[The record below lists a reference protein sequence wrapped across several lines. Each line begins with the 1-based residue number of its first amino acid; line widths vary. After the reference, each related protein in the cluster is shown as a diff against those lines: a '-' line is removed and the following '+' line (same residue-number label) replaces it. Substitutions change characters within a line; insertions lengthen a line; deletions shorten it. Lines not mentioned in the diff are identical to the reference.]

1 MNNESSGCYVIDAE
15 YNIINVNSVAKKIY
29 PQLEIGK
36 KCYKCLMNLDEPC
49 GPCPV
54 VAGRKGPTS
63 YVDPIRHITEV
74 VDAVD
79 IDIDGG
85 ECHALIFS
93 TVENEASFAATL
105 PTSAEDLKNL
115 ALVKALTVDY
125 VDVFSV
131 NLQDENTTMYR
142 LNGRPLDASHEYINN
157 IPYPESVEEYITKYV
172 YEEDKD
178 TMREQSN
185 LLYIENELKKVES
198 FKVHY
203 RVLLNGEIHHYY
215 RKIARVG
222 NPETFDNIVIGVGCE
237 DEEVLNRERQTSLEN
252 VLSKVEMNST
262 TGLLNREAFLI
273 YGDNLLKQNPDKKY
287 DFGILTIDN
296 MDSLSRQYGPIA
308 KEKFRHVV
316 GTALKRHA
324 NENVCMAYLGS
335 NTFGSFSLSTEEN
348 IRKQDIKGFCEEINQ
363 ESDIKNYQFKWT
375 FYKNLSH
382 DEPIEQIVDKVMHM
396 LQIIR
401 PGIRDEYFEFDRSIM
416 EGYEWDFSVEQNF
429 RNGIKK
435 GEFVA
440 WLQPKYSVDTREI
453 VGAEALARWVTQDGK
468 MIPPNRFIPILES
481 SGLISQLDEE
491 IFRQACKLQIELKE
505 AGMKQIP
512 ISVNLSRASLF
523 VKDIP
528 NVYSKIAEEY
538 GVDTSLIPIE
548 ITESAAIRAAMFK
561 SFAEELIG
569 KGFPL
574 HMDDFGSGYSSLAS
588 VQVIPFESIKID
600 KLLID
605 FIGKKSGES
614 LLKHTIE
621 FARENGI
628 SVIAEGVETDEQLM
642 FLRIVGCDSV
652 QGFLFSKPVEKIQF
666 MNMLRK

>member
-15 YNIINVNSVAKKIY
+15 YNIVNVNSVAKRIY
-29 PQLEIGK
+29 PQLQIGE
-36 KCYKCLMNLDEPC
+36 KCYKCLMNLNEPC

-79 IDIDGG
+79 IEIDDK
-85 ECHALIFS
+85 ECHALVFA
-93 TVENEASFAATL
+93 TVNNEASFAATL
-105 PTSAEDLKNL
+105 PTSSEDLKNL

-125 VDVFSV
+125 TDVFSV
-131 NLQDENTTMYR
+131 NLKDENAILYR
-142 LNGRPLDASHEYINN
+142 LNGKPLEDNLKYKNN
-157 IPYPESVEEYITKYV
+157 TSYPKSVEEYIEKYV
-172 YEEDKD
+172 YEDDREM
-178 TMREQSN
+178 MRKQNELS
-185 LLYIENELKKVES
+185 YIENELKKVES
-198 FKVHY
+198 FRVHY
-203 RVLLNGEIHHYY
+203 RVLLNDEIHYYY

-222 NPETFDNIVIGVGCE
+222 NPDSFENVVIGTICE
-237 DEEVLNRERQTSLEN
+237 DEEVLNRKKQTSLEN
-252 VLSKVEMNST
+252 VLSKVETNST

-273 YGDNLLKQNPDKKY
+273 YGDSLLKKNPETKY
-287 DFGILTIDN
+287 DFGVLTIDN
-296 MDSLSRQYGPIA
+296 MDSLARQYGPIA

-316 GTALKRHA
+316 GTALKKHA
-324 NENVCMAYLGS
+324 SESVCMAYLGS
-335 NTFGSFSLSTEEN
+335 NTFGSFSLSTEESV
-348 IRKQDIKGFCEEINQ
+348 RKNDIKGFCEEINK

-375 FYKNLSH
+375 FYKNLNH
-382 DEPIEQIVDKVMHM
+382 NEPVEQIVDKVMHM
-396 LQIIR
+396 LRIIR
-401 PGIRDEYFEFDRSIM
+401 PGIRDDYFEFDNSMLER
-416 EGYEWDFSVEQNF
+416 YEWDFSVEQNF
-429 RNGIKK
+429 RNGIQR

-453 VGAEALARWVTQDGK
+453 VGAEALARWITQDGK
-468 MIPPNRFIPILES
+468 MIPPNRFILILES

-491 IFRQACKLQIELKE
+491 IFRQVCKLQKELKD
-505 AGMKQIP
+505 AGIKEFP

-528 NVYSKIAEEY
+528 NEYSKIAEEY

-561 SFAEELIG
+561 SFAEDLIS

-600 KLLID
+600 KSLID

-652 QGFLFSKPVEKIQF
+652 QGFFFSKPLEKPEFIK
-666 MNMLRK
+666 LLGK

>member
-79 IDIDGG
+79 IDVDG
-85 ECHALIFS
+85 EKCHALIFS

-125 VDVFSV
+125 VDVLSV
-131 NLQDENTTMYR
+131 NLNDRNTIMYR
-142 LNGRPLDASHEYINN
+142 LNNKPLDDSLKHKDNT
-157 IPYPESVEEYITKYV
+157 PYSERIEEYIEKYV
-172 YEEDKD
+172 YEEDKEK
-178 TMREQSN
+178 MREQSD
-185 LLYIENELKKVES
+185 LSYMENELKKVES
-198 FKVHY
+198 FRVHY

-222 NPETFDNIVIGVGCE
+222 NPDSFENIVIGVGCE
-237 DEEVLNRERQTSLEN
+237 DEEVMNREKQTSLEN
-252 VLSKVEMNST
+252 VLSKVETNST

-273 YGDNLLKQNPDKKY
+273 YGDNLLKKNPDIEY
-287 DFGILTIDN
+287 DFGVLTIDN
-296 MDSLSRQYGPIA
+296 MDSLARQYGPIA

-316 GTALKRHA
+316 GTTLKKHA
-324 NENVCMAYLGS
+324 SESVCMAYLGS

-348 IRKQDIKGFCEEINQ
+348 VRKNDIRGFCEEINK

-375 FYKNLSH
+375 FYKNLNH
-382 DEPIEQIVDKVMHM
+382 NEPVEQIVDKVMHM

-401 PGIRDEYFEFDRSIM
+401 PGIRDDYFEFDNSMLER
-416 EGYEWDFSVEQNF
+416 YEWDFSVEQNF
-429 RNGIKK
+429 RNGIQR

-453 VGAEALARWVTQDGK
+453 VGAEALARWINEDGK

-491 IFRQACKLQIELKE
+491 IFRQACKLQAELKE

-523 VKDIP
+523 VRDIP
-528 NVYSKIAEEY
+528 SVYSRIAKEY

-561 SFAEELIG
+561 SFAEDLIN

-600 KLLID
+600 KSLID

-652 QGFLFSKPVEKIQF
+652 QGYLFSKPLEKTEFIK
-666 MNMLRK
+666 LLGK